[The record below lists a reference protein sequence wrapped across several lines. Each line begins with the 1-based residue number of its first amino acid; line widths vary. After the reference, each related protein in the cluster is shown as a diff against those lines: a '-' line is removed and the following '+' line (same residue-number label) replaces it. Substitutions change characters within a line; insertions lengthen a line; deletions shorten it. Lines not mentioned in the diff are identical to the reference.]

1 MSFLKKL
8 LVLTT
13 TLVLA
18 VSTSATAATGIND
31 YDVKIV
37 KGSNINLV
45 AQSSRVPVLIQNN
58 YNTEVRLLINV
69 STSNLRVRLPRT
81 TAVTVP
87 ANSTVN
93 ATVPVQAIANGE
105 VTLNIWL
112 TSFSGVRIGN
122 DENIQMTVI
131 GNVEAI
137 ALGSLGALVG
147 VLLILGTIRMVR
159 RKRIGA

>member
-1 MSFLKKL
+1 MSFVKRIFALTIA
-8 LVLTT
+8 LVF
-13 TLVLA
+13 A
-18 VSTSATAATGIND
+18 ASTSATAATGIND

-37 KGSNINLV
+37 RGSNINLV
-45 AQSSRVPVLIQNN
+45 AQSSRVPILIQNN
-58 YNTEVRLLINV
+58 YNTEVRLLIHV
-69 STSNLRVRLPRT
+69 STSNLRVRLPQT

-93 ATVPVQAIANGE
+93 TTVPVQAVANGE

-112 TSFSGVRIGN
+112 TSFSGVRLGN
-122 DENIQMTVI
+122 DESIQMTVI

-159 RKRIGA
+159 RRRVGA

>member
-1 MSFLKKL
+1 MSFVKK
-8 LVLTT
+8 
-13 TLVLA
+13 VLA
-18 VSTSATAATGIND
+18 LTAALVFAVSASATAATGIND

-37 KGSNINLV
+37 RGSNINLV
-45 AQSSRVPVLIQNN
+45 AQSSRVPILIQNN
-58 YNTEVRLLINV
+58 YNTEVRLLIHV
-69 STSNLRVRLPRT
+69 STSNLRVRLPQT

-93 ATVPVQAIANGE
+93 TTVPVQAVANGE

-112 TSFSGVRIGN
+112 TSFSGVRLGN

-159 RKRIGA
+159 RRRVGE